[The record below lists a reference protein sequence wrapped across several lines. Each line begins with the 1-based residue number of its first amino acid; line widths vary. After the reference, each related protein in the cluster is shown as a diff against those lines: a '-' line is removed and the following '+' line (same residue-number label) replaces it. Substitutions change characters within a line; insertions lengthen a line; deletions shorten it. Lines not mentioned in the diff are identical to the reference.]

1 MSRRRRHTSG
11 SVHLIGSLGGH
22 LELLHAAA
30 PALARLD
37 QTWITSEGA
46 RAASLRAEGKR
57 VRTLPRLDR
66 GTLGVSAIWA
76 GIVLA
81 LRERPRLV
89 VTSGAGLA
97 VPFAVV
103 SRALGARIVFLE
115 TMARVRTGSLS
126 GRLLAR
132 LGATVLVQW
141 PELRGTYPRAVV
153 CRPLLLEDLPELRAG
168 GVGTFVTVGSHD
180 VGFDRMLAAV
190 DQAAGE
196 GLLPHPVHVQRGVST
211 YTPEHGTF
219 VDFVSPEEFA
229 SRVAGAA
236 VVVTHGGAG
245 AIGTALRAGR
255 RPLVFARD
263 PARGEHVD
271 AHQRELVDRLSELGL
286 VVPVAQGTVTAQE
299 VAAAL
304 QPGGA
309 GALAALADLPPVTTA
324 LAEVL
329 FPQDGHRAGPVGS
342 NVA

>member
-1 MSRRRRHTSG
+1 MFLRRRHTSG
-11 SVHLIGSLGGH
+11 SVHLIASLGGH

-30 PALARLD
+30 PAVGPLR

-66 GTLGVSAIWA
+66 GTLGLPAVWA

-81 LRERPRLV
+81 LRERPQLV

-97 VPFAVV
+97 VPFAIV
-103 SRALGARIVFLE
+103 SRALGARLVFLE
-115 TMARVRTGSLS
+115 TMARVRSGSLS

-141 PELRGTYPRAVV
+141 PELRSTYPGAIV
-153 CRPLLLEDLPELRAG
+153 CQPLLLRDLPAPRPG

-180 VGFDRMLAAV
+180 AGFDRMLAAV
-190 DQAAGE
+190 DDAAAAGR
-196 GLLPHPVHVQRGVST
+196 LPQPVHVQRGVST
-211 YTPEHGTF
+211 YIPRHGTS
-219 VDFVSPEEFA
+219 VDFMSPEEFA
-229 SRVAGAA
+229 ERVAAA
-236 VVVTHGGAG
+236 ALIVTHGGAG

-263 PARGEHVD
+263 PDLGEHVD
-271 AHQRELVDRLSELGL
+271 AHQRELVDRLAELEL
-286 VVPVAQGTVTAQE
+286 VVPVADGAVTTE
-299 VAAAL
+299 HVAAAL
-304 QPGGA
+304 HGGA
-309 GALAALADLPPVTTA
+309 ARSLEGVADLPAVDNA

-329 FPQDGHRAGPVGS
+329 FGTERALPPPS
-342 NVA
+342 

>member
-1 MSRRRRHTSG
+1 MFREQRHTSG
-11 SVHLIGSLGGH
+11 SVHLIASLGGH

-30 PALARLD
+30 PALARLQ

-66 GTLGVSAIWA
+66 GTLGVPAVWA

-97 VPFAVV
+97 VPFAVTA
-103 SRALGARIVFLE
+103 RALGARLVFLE

-141 PELRGTYPRAVV
+141 PGLRSAYPQAVV
-153 CRPLLLEDLPELRAG
+153 CQPLLLENLPEPRAG

-180 VGFDRMLAAV
+180 VGFDRMPAAV
-190 DQAAGE
+190 DQDAG
-196 GLLPHPVHVQRGVST
+196 GGRLPQPVHVQRGVSS
-211 YTPEHGTF
+211 YTPEHGTA
-219 VDFVSPEEFA
+219 VDFMSPQEFA
-229 SRVAGAA
+229 ERVAGAA

-263 PARGEHVD
+263 PTLGEHVD
-271 AHQRELVDRLSELGL
+271 AHQRELVDRLAELGL
-286 VVPVAQGTVTAQE
+286 VVPVLDGTVPAQDE
-299 VAAAL
+299 AAGH
-304 QPGGA
+304 PRGA
-309 GALAALADLPPVTTA
+309 GALAELQDLPMVTAA
-324 LAEVL
+324 LSDVL
-329 FPQDGHRAGPVGS
+329 FGQKHR
-342 NVA
+342 